1 MDDYYFITLRC
12 HDCDNIDCDIC
23 PCGTYVDEN
32 NLRGCT
38 RKVSEEDYVK
48 YEHYINEVLPFLY
61 LNYNKNSTTV
71 VYNEILDYLYYIY
84 QQPLGQKLGKS
95 GRAVGCND

>member
-12 HDCDNIDCDIC
+12 HDCDNINCDIC

-48 YEHYINEVLPFLY
+48 YEHYINEVLPFLR
-61 LNYNKNSTTV
+61 LNKNKETTSHTIK
-71 VYNEILDYLYYIY
+71 EIMAFLYYIY
-84 QQPLGQKLGKS
+84 SRPLGVKLGKS
-95 GRAVGCND
+95 GRALIG